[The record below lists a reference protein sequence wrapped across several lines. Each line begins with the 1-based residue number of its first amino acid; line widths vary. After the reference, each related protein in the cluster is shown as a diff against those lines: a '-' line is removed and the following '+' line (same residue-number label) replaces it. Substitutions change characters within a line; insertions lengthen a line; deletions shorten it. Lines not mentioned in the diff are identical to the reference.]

1 MRGPAADEVQVF
13 SDARPEVSGYPG
25 DARARARARLLE
37 AAQAD
42 GARRRVGYATTW
54 TAAAVR
60 WRVGRAR
67 RPMLAGTL
75 MAAAAAGLAA
85 AVTMSVLSGPPTPRP
100 PGSRTPGEPVPAV
113 AVLEQT
119 AVTAAR
125 QPPAFVPGPGQYLYV
140 RDIEFKGGQG
150 AGTTRWARQCST
162 LIGQEWM
169 TRDGAGRQVGS
180 YTSRRC
186 QGFEQ
191 TWLKGPISAD
201 PLARPWNL
209 LAWEGLPSRPAALER
224 AIVRRFEHGHAL
236 SSATFA
242 YAAGLLQLDAPP
254 AIRAALYRVI
264 EGLPGISYLGPVT
277 DRLGRHGIG
286 VGLTHGGARQEL
298 FFDPATSRGLEEE
311 IVAVAP
317 KQDGNNYQPAGTVL
331 LYTVFVTSGVV
342 NSDTATLPAAS
353 GSPSGSG

>member
-1 MRGPAADEVQVF
+1 MRDPAAYEVQVF
-13 SDARPEVSGYPG
+13 SDARPEVPGYPG
-25 DARARARARLLE
+25 DARARARARLLQ

-42 GARRRVGYATTW
+42 QARRRVGHGTTR
-54 TAAAVR
+54 TAAAR
-60 WRVGRAR
+60 WRVGRIR

-85 AVTMSVLSGPPTPRP
+85 AVTMSVLSGSPAPRP
-100 PGSRTPGEPVPAV
+100 PGSRTSGGPVPAV

-125 QPPAFVPGPGQYLYV
+125 QPPALVPGPGQYLYV
-140 RDIEFKGGQG
+140 RDIEFKGAEG
-150 AGTTRWARQCST
+150 AGATRWARECST
-162 LIGQEWM
+162 LVGQEWM
-169 TRDGAGRQVGS
+169 ARDGAGRQVGS
-180 YTSRRC
+180 YTSGRC
-186 QGFEQ
+186 HGFEQ
-191 TWLKGPISAD
+191 TWLKGPISAY
-201 PLARPWNL
+201 PLAWPRNL
-209 LAWEGLPSRPAALER
+209 LGWEGLPARPAALER

-242 YAAGLLQLDAPP
+242 YAAGFLQEDAPP

-264 EGLPGISYLGPVT
+264 EGLPGIRYLGPVT

-286 VGLTHGGARQEL
+286 VGLTRGGARQEL
-298 FFDPATSRGLEEE
+298 FFDPATSRALEEE

-317 KQDGNNYQPAGTVL
+317 KQDDNNYQPAGTVL

-342 NSDTATLPAAS
+342 NSDTAAPPAAS
-353 GSPSGSG
+353 GSPSGSS

>member
-1 MRGPAADEVQVF
+1 MRGPVADEVQVF

-25 DARARARARLLE
+25 DARARARVRLLE

-42 GARRRVGYATTW
+42 EARRRVGYATTW
-54 TAAAVR
+54 TAAAR
-60 WRVGRAR
+60 WRVGRVR
-67 RPMLAGTL
+67 PPMLAGTL
-75 MAAAAAGLAA
+75 MASAAAGLAA
-85 AVTMSVLSGPPTPRP
+85 AVTMSVLSGSPTSRP
-100 PGSRTPGEPVPAV
+100 PGSRTPGEPVSAV

-119 AVTAAR
+119 AIAAAR
-125 QPPAFVPGPGQYLYV
+125 QPPVLVPGPGQYLYV
-140 RDIEFKGGQG
+140 RDIEFKGAQG
-150 AGTTRWARQCST
+150 AGATRWARQCST
-162 LIGQEWM
+162 LVRQEWM
-169 TRDGAGRQVGS
+169 ARDGAGHQVGS

-186 QGFEQ
+186 QGFGQ

-201 PLARPWNL
+201 PLAWPWNL
-209 LAWEGLPSRPAALER
+209 LGWEGLPASPAALQR

-242 YAAGLLQLDAPP
+242 YAAGLLQQDAPP

-264 EGLPGISYLGPVT
+264 EGLPGIRYLGPVT
-277 DRLGRHGIG
+277 DRLGRPGIG

-317 KQDGNNYQPAGTVL
+317 KQDGNNYQPGTVL